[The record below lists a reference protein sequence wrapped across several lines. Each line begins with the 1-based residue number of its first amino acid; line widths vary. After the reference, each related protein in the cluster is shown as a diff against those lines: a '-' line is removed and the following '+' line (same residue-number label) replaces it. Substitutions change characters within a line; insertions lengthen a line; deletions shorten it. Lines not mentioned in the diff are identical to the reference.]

1 MYKYTQFLEN
11 DENNNVII
19 DSKKNFSLVYTNEK
33 EYIITEM
40 DKLNK
45 QLNDVYNDIIN
56 NLMIFITI

>member
-1 MYKYTQFLEN
+1 MCTYTQFLEN

-33 EYIITEM
+33 QYIIMEM

-45 QLNDVYNDIIN
+45 QLNDVYNDIESEYRKNI
-56 NLMIFITI
+56 